1 MFEEEE
7 AADEGEDTGG
17 DGGDHERPEAG
28 VNLGRVRK
36 EVVNEMSVAKA
47 GEEDSDA
54 GEDV

>member
-7 AADEGEDTGG
+7 GADEGEDTGG

-28 VNLGRVRK
+28 VTVGRVRK